1 MQSFPGDQQKICCGV
16 LQVSDWIVW
25 HDSASYVHWRLI
37 QIASFPN
44 TSQRADKW
52 QLGPFS
58 SPPCLVHDEFQIY
71 RCNPFK
77 SSLFLHVKIQDPVT
91 YIYNLQFQYGLLW
104 FSIIFWA
111 NILSLS
117 LSLCTLCLHTSITYV
132 TCAIDV
138 LPEIHR
144 TRPGADDSTIA
155 PSDVDGQGQGD
166 DQHQGGDSKGME
178 PNLCHLGKH
187 RHRHIHLEFRTNLFI
202 LDMMSFALEPVQM
215 IVTACTYV

>member
-1 MQSFPGDQQKICCGV
+1 MFEKMDCISPLNHCKCAELSWRSTEDMLRV

-37 QIASFPN
+37 EIASSPN
-44 TSQRADKW
+44 TSQRTDKW

-91 YIYNLQFQYGLLW
+91 YIYNLRFQYGLLW
-104 FSIIFWA
+104 FSTIFWA

-117 LSLCTLCLHTSITYV
+117 LPLYSMSTYKHHI
-132 TCAIDV
+132 CHIR
-138 LPEIHR
+138 HR
-144 TRPGADDSTIA
+144 RSA
-155 PSDVDGQGQGD
+155 
-166 DQHQGGDSKGME
+166 GDS
-178 PNLCHLGKH
+178 PNPSRCRWFHHCSERCGRSGAGRWSASRGWFKRNGTKPVPLGQ
-187 RHRHIHLEFRTNLFI
+187 
-202 LDMMSFALEPVQM
+202 A
-215 IVTACTYV
+215 

>member
-1 MQSFPGDQQKICCGV
+1 M
-16 LQVSDWIVW
+16 
-25 HDSASYVHWRLI
+25 
-37 QIASFPN
+37 
-44 TSQRADKW
+44 
-52 QLGPFS
+52 
-58 SPPCLVHDEFQIY
+58 HDEFQIF

-91 YIYNLQFQYGLLW
+91 IFTIPVWSSVVFYNFLSQY
-104 FSIIFWA
+104 S
-111 NILSLS
+111 LSLS

>member
-1 MQSFPGDQQKICCGV
+1 MFEKMDCISPLNHCKCAELSWRSTEDMLRV

-37 QIASFPN
+37 EIASSPN
-44 TSQRADKW
+44 TSQRTDKW

-91 YIYNLQFQYGLLW
+91 YIYNLRFQYGLLW
-104 FSIIFWA
+104 FSTIFWA

-117 LSLCTLCLHTSITYV
+117 PSVLYVYIQASHMSHT
-132 TCAIDV
+132 
-138 LPEIHR
+138 P
-144 TRPGADDSTIA
+144 
-155 PSDVDGQGQGD
+155 
-166 DQHQGGDSKGME
+166 
-178 PNLCHLGKH
+178 
-187 RHRHIHLEFRTNLFI
+187 
-202 LDMMSFALEPVQM
+202 
-215 IVTACTYV
+215 